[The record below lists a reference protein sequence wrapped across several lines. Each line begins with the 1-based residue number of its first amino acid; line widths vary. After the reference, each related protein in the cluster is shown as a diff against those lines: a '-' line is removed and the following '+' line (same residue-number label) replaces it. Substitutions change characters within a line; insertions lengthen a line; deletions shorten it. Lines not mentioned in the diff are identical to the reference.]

1 MSTDDVTLNKAAA
14 IERCLARIRAVYAG
28 DPANL
33 TNDLTRQESILLN
46 LQRACEAAI
55 DLAMH
60 RVRRETLG
68 IPQDSRDA
76 FDLLV
81 RAGSLDPALAQVL
94 KRMVGFRNV
103 AVHDYARLDLAI
115 VRSILERHLG
125 ELEQFAEQSIRS
137 AGSRA

>member
-1 MSTDDVTLNKAAA
+1 
-14 IERCLARIRAVYAG
+14 
-28 DPANL
+28 
-33 TNDLTRQESILLN
+33 
-46 LQRACEAAI
+46 
-55 DLAMH
+55 MH
-60 RVRRETLG
+60 RVRREKLG

-81 RAGSLDPALAQVL
+81 RAGFLDPVLAERL

-125 ELEQFAEQSIRS
+125 ELAQFAEQSIRS
-137 AGSRA
+137 AGSTA

>member
-1 MSTDDVTLNKAAA
+1 MSTDDVSLNKAAT

-28 DPANL
+28 DAANL
-33 TNDLTRQESILLN
+33 TNDLIRQESILLN

-60 RVRRETLG
+60 RVRRGKLG

-81 RAGSLDPALAQVL
+81 RAGSLESSLADGL
-94 KRMVGFRNV
+94 KRMVDFRNI
-103 AVHDYARLDLAI
+103 AVHDYRCPPHQSQ
-115 VRSILERHLG
+115 RSTL
-125 ELEQFAEQSIRS
+125 SRS
-137 AGSRA
+137 L

>member
-1 MSTDDVTLNKAAA
+1 MSTDDVALNKAAA

-28 DPANL
+28 EPANL
-33 TNDLTRQESILLN
+33 NRDLTRQESILLN

-60 RVRRETLG
+60 RVRRDKLG

-81 RAGSLDPALAQVL
+81 RAGTLEPSLADGL
-94 KRMVGFRNV
+94 KRMVGFRNI
-103 AVHDYARLDLAI
+103 AVHDYARLDLEI
-115 VRSILERHLG
+115 VRSILDRHLG
-125 ELEQFAEQSIRS
+125 DLETFATESIR
-137 AGSRA
+137 AGA

>member
-1 MSTDDVTLNKAAA
+1 MSTDDVTLNKAAT
-14 IERCLARIRAVYAG
+14 IERCLARIRAVYA
-28 DPANL
+28 DEPTHL

-60 RVRRETLG
+60 RVRRAKLG

-81 RAGSLDPALAQVL
+81 RAGSLDPALGDGL
-94 KRMVGFRNV
+94 KRMVGFRNI
-103 AVHDYARLDLAI
+103 AVHDYARVDLEI
-115 VRSILERHLG
+115 VRAILERHLG
-125 ELEQFAEQSIRS
+125 ELGRFAEESIREG
-137 AGSRA
+137 A

>member
-1 MSTDDVTLNKAAA
+1 MSADDVALNKAAM
-14 IERCLARIRAVYAG
+14 IERCLLRIRAVYAG
-28 DPANL
+28 DPADL

-60 RVRRETLG
+60 RVRRAKVG

-81 RAGSLDPALAQVL
+81 RAGSLEPSLAEGL
-94 KRMVGFRNV
+94 KLMVGFRIV
-103 AVHDYARLDLAI
+103 AVHDYARLDLEI
-115 VRSILERHLG
+115 VRAILERHLG
-125 ELEQFAEQSIRS
+125 DLARFAEESIR
-137 AGSRA
+137 AGA